1 MMPLIEIDREL
12 CKSCAFCVDACAD
25 EYLALGKTTN
35 SRGYRV
41 AELSGKGECNSCKRC
56 AVVCP
61 EAAITVYAAEV
72 AEAA

>member
-12 CKSCAFCVDACAD
+12 CKACTFCIDACAD
-25 EYLALGKTTN
+25 EYLALGKTLN

-41 AELSGKGECNSCKRC
+41 VELSGKGSCNSCKRC

-61 EAAITVYAAEV
+61 EAAITVFL